1 VLFIH
6 GDEDFRVPTEQ
17 SLAMVN
23 KMRQLKKQNEL
34 LIIQKA
40 DHGNFS
46 AQQSQLAFDT
56 AVDFIRRRIGTGRS
70 QTISGD

>member
-6 GDEDFRVPTEQ
+6 GDEDFRVPIEQ

-23 KMRQLKKQNEL
+23 KMQQLKKQNEL

-40 DHGNFS
+40 DHGHFS
-46 AQQSQLAFDT
+46 AEQSRLAFDT
-56 AVDFIRRRIGTGRS
+56 TVDFIRRRIE
-70 QTISGD
+70 